1 MDYELESLDGELSAD
16 EVREI
21 DEMFARMDERASRLE
36 RLLGIT
42 PRDDSEPVKTY
53 H

>member
-1 MDYELESLDGELSAD
+1 MNDELNEELSAD

-36 RLLGIT
+36 RLLGIV
-42 PRDDSEPVKTY
+42 PKDDSESPKTY